1 MFLFYGIA
9 KLQYWI
15 REEFS
20 VDEFKLTSYQAL
32 AVAAIVLFIGQRMIR
47 KVPAL
52 DRYCIPAPVM
62 GGIVFSL
69 LNLAAY
75 CSGIGHVTFDNTHQV
90 FFMTLFFCSVGF
102 SASFRLLKVGGVQVI
117 VFLIISVL
125 LVVAQ
130 NVIGCG
136 MAAVFGLD
144 AKLGLLMGSVP
155 LVGGHG
161 TAGSFG
167 PLIEEG
173 FGVANATSIALASA
187 TFGLVAG
194 SLLGGPVARRRI
206 LERNLRPAA
215 NADDKPLIEEENIVH
230 HPVSD
235 ARFLNAM
242 MLLAVAVGLGTMIY
256 QFFKDAGITFPTYIG
271 AMLLACLIR
280 NLADLSGREVP
291 MVEIDCLG
299 SLSLNMFLGMALM
312 SLRLWQLADLAVPM
326 IVILMT
332 QTAVMGL
339 FAYFVVFGVMGRDY
353 EAACFA
359 AGSCGF
365 GLGATPNAMA
375 NIQAVNRS
383 FGPSP
388 RALFVLP
395 LVGSLFID
403 FFNSIVITGFLN
415 FLK

>member
-1 MFLFYGIA
+1 M
-9 KLQYWI
+9 
-15 REEFS
+15 
-20 VDEFKLTSYQAL
+20 DEFKLTAYQAV
-32 AVAAIVLFIGQRMIR
+32 AVAAVVLFVGRLIIK

-52 DRYCIPAPVM
+52 SRYCIPAPVM
-62 GGIVFSL
+62 GGVIFSL

-75 CSGIGHVTFDNTHQV
+75 ASGVGHVAFDGSLQT

-102 SASFRLLKVGGVQVI
+102 SASFKLLKVGGIQV
-117 VFLIISVL
+117 VLFLVISVA
-125 LVVAQ
+125 LVASQ

-136 MAAVFGLD
+136 LATAFGLD
-144 AKLGLLMGSVP
+144 AKMGLLMGSVP

-173 FGVANATSIALASA
+173 FNVANATSVALASA
-187 TFGLVAG
+187 TFGLVVG

-206 LERNLRPAA
+206 VSRGLKSAVLAEDKELSDETER
-215 NADDKPLIEEENIVH
+215 VH
-230 HPVSD
+230 YPVND
-235 ARFLNAM
+235 TRFLNAM
-242 MLLAVAVGLGTMIY
+242 MLLLVAIGVGTIVY
-256 QFFKDAGITFPTYIG
+256 DFFKSNGITFPTYIG
-271 AMLLACLIR
+271 AMLIACVIR
-280 NLADLSGREVP
+280 NAADLAGKEVP

-299 SLSLNMFLGMALM
+299 GMSLNIFLGMALM
-312 SLRLWQLADLAVPM
+312 SLRLWQLAELAVPM
-326 IVILMT
+326 IAILFA
-332 QTAVMGL
+332 QSAFMGL
-339 FAYFVVFGVMGRDY
+339 FAYYVVFNVMGRDY

-388 RALFVLP
+388 RALFVIP